1 MKIVQFISYYF
12 SKSNLRLPDDD
23 DNDDELFL
31 WYGYPKKDV

>member
-23 DNDDELFL
+23 DDDDDDDDELFL
-31 WYGYPKKDV
+31 WYG